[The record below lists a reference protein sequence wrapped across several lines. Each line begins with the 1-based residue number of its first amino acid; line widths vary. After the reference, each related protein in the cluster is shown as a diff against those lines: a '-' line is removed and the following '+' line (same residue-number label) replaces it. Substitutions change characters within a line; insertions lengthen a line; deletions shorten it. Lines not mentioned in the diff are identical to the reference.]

1 MSHEG
6 ETLTCSKLSKQQKL
20 SPSFLPVLGDHC
32 FVPTAKQRLG
42 CDCLM
47 PHVELTVFGLSLPLL
62 FLPPNSMQ
70 GQCGFFHPR
79 TPVPCCCEQ

>member
-6 ETLTCSKLSKQQKL
+6 ETLTCSKLSKQLKL
-20 SPSFLPVLGDHC
+20 SPCFLPVLGDHC
-32 FVPTAKQRLG
+32 SVPTEKQRWG

-62 FLPPNSMQ
+62 FLSPTYMQ
-70 GQCGFFHPR
+70 GQHGFFHPR
-79 TPVPCCCEQ
+79 TPVPCCSEQ